1 MKKRKEIKPVKKPE
15 GVILL
20 KDLAPRKNI
29 KGGAGKIVF
38 GEQVVKSEDNDTSA
52 SEPRSRKEHE

>member
-1 MKKRKEIKPVKKPE
+1 MKKRKDIKAVKKTE

-20 KDLAPRKNI
+20 KDLAPKKNI

-38 GEQVVKSEDNDTSA
+38 GEQVVGLEDDDTSEN
-52 SEPRSRKEHE
+52 EPRSRK